1 MPAAAAGRL
10 RWAGCSAGVCAYVR
24 VGTLLWLVCS
34 PAALRQRARDR
45 WVRKPPPVRV
55 SCVGWLSSI
64 TLSFISH
71 ARTYRALYNVSHCH
85 NSTGANSGAGTRR
98 RTNRH
103 WQAHGAPGHV
113 VERRTW
119 RSHVRSVQQ
128 RAAAPSG
135 ASTWRL
141 PRPTQRCSRIARESW
156 RSQQERRN
164 VSSRAPADGA
174 LQVRRTSIVA
184 TLISDQRARKE
195 ARRPWKARATT

>member
-1 MPAAAAGRL
+1 MN
-10 RWAGCSAGVCAYVR
+10 CTMNY
-24 VGTLLWLVCS
+24 
-34 PAALRQRARDR
+34 ALRNQLL
-45 WVRKPPPVRV
+45 
-55 SCVGWLSSI
+55 SCLSCAHPSLKRPASEYTFLLSSP
-64 TLSFISH
+64 ISIPH
-71 ARTYRALYNVSHCH
+71 WRNSVRQRNVSHCH

-195 ARRPWKARATT
+195 APRPWKARATT

>member
-1 MPAAAAGRL
+1 MPAAAAGR
-10 RWAGCSAGVCAYVR
+10 ACGGPDVPPGCVR
-24 VGTLLWLVCS
+24 MCVSVRCCGSCS

-45 WVRKPPPVRV
+45 WARKPPPVRV

-141 PRPTQRCSRIARESW
+141 PRPTQRCSIK
-156 RSQQERRN
+156 
-164 VSSRAPADGA
+164 D
-174 LQVRRTSIVA
+174 RTGIVA
-184 TLISDQRARKE
+184 QPAGASQRLQ
-195 ARRPWKARATT
+195 PSSC